1 MFENNLSKFEKVL
14 KKFVDKQTRNQHV
27 VGILVT
33 GSSVHSTPDKNSDL
47 DIHIVLDE
55 SKFRE
60 RGNTWIDGIEIEYFI
75 NPVNQIKA
83 YYKEEVGEK
92 APHTAHMFANSLI
105 LFQKGNALDELIK
118 EAKIILKRPI
128 KRMNKNGMELAKYF
142 LDDMA
147 KDLEDV
153 LIKRDFFALDLIAHE
168 IFQKC
173 LQIFLKQNGVER
185 EKTKRLSS
193 QLRAVDK
200 NFDKL
205 FSSAVLEHQPK
216 KKYTATIKLIN
227 YVENLVGGKRP
238 KEWKFRGKLTT

>member
-1 MFENNLSKFEKVL
+1 MSENNLSKFEKVL
-14 KKFVDKQTRNQHV
+14 KKFVDKQIKNQHV
-27 VGILVT
+27 IGILVA
-33 GSSVHSTPDKNSDL
+33 GSYVHSKPDKNSDL
-47 DIHIVLDE
+47 DIHVVLDE

-75 NPVNQIKA
+75 NPISQIKA

-105 LFQKGNALDELIK
+105 LFQKGGALDELVK

-128 KRMNKNGMELAKYF
+128 KPMNKNGMELAKYF

-153 LIKRDFFALDLIAHE
+153 LIKRDFFALSLIAHE

-173 LQIFLKQNGVER
+173 LQIFLKQKGVER
-185 EKTKRLSS
+185 EKTKRLSN

-205 FSSAVLEHQPK
+205 FSSAVLESDPK

>member
-1 MFENNLSKFEKVL
+1 MSENNLSKFEKVL
-14 KKFVDKQTRNQHV
+14 KKFVAKQIKNQHV

-33 GSSVHSTPDKNSDL
+33 GSYVHSTPDKNSDL
-47 DIHIVLDE
+47 DIHVVLDE

-75 NPVNQIKA
+75 NPICQIKA

-92 APHTAHMFANSLI
+92 PPHTAHMFANSLI
-105 LFQKGNALDELIK
+105 LFQKGGALDELVK
-118 EAKIILKRPI
+118 EAKTILKRPI
-128 KRMNKNGMELAKYF
+128 KTMNKNGMELAKYF

-153 LIKRDFFALDLIAHE
+153 LIKRDFFALNFIAQE

-173 LQIFLKQNGVER
+173 LQIFLKQKGVER
-185 EKTKRLSS
+185 EKTKRLSN

-200 NFDKL
+200 NFNKL
-205 FSSAVLEHQPK
+205 FSSAVLEREPK

-238 KEWKFRGKLTT
+238 KEWKIRGKLTT